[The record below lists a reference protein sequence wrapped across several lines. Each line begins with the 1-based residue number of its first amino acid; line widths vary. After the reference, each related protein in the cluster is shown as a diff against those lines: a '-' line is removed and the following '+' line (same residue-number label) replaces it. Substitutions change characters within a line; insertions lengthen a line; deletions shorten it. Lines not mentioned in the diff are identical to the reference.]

1 LLDNSNN
8 SLQRKAIL
16 KKRGGTLHGQ
26 DKAMLVDGRL
36 LRSEVGY
43 GGMFKP
49 HDGNKDGLRGEAE
62 SEGS

>member
-1 LLDNSNN
+1 LLDEFQ
-8 SLQRKAIL
+8 LPIPEKGKI

-49 HDGNKDGLRGEAE
+49 HDGNTDGLRGEAE

>member
-1 LLDNSNN
+1 
-8 SLQRKAIL
+8 
-16 KKRGGTLHGQ
+16 
-26 DKAMLVDGRL
+26 MLVDGRF
-36 LRSEVGY
+36 LRLEVGY

>member
-1 LLDNSNN
+1 
-8 SLQRKAIL
+8 LQRKAIL